1 MTENPRQ
8 MKARLSQSGIHCSL
22 DWVTACIDW
31 LAGEQPGLSTS
42 EVLLK
47 LQEQWLIT
55 DITTPGVMERPVL
68 PPNLADSV
76 KIDLPGQYSLQVQH
90 GHDVG
95 SPAYGQLQ
103 KLHQVDLENARVSA
117 DDSLASQAGQGGY
130 QATQGGKFVQSW
142 EPKPQRVMM
151 LTISDG
157 FQTVEAMEHQV
168 IKAIPDTLTPG
179 MKIQVLG
186 PVTVRRGIILLT
198 PNNVRVLGGE
208 VEELQDQFGLIKILQ
223 QKIGKEDVGQKG
235 NMFAQQS
242 TNHPLQNSLHHARLH
257 PTPTPAAASV
267 PDTINFTDSMSD
279 DDDMFL
285 LAASQVDMS
294 DAITSTQTET
304 RPSDTKRISKPP
316 VSSTVKKEPPSQHI
330 QRSHQQVQSK
340 YPPVGVVQP
349 LRTIT
354 PSNTNQS
361 STTSNSGKPGIKKMK
376 AQSSISSYL
385 VSKASNISPDSNPI
399 SFGPVDS
406 IPSFSLLDSD
416 DEFLSDLPLPPSPPS
431 AKVVPDEPFQYLINV
446 KAALQAQ
453 PEKHLQAK
461 LKVVSSTLA
470 SKMCLKKTPSGP
482 QWQVAIML
490 NDGSDSIKADLS
502 PHVLDTEIGSAR
514 QYVEL
519 GINQTHVKAEYK
531 ERMKKL
537 SVKLAD
543 LSCLV
548 TLQVEGSGSNPTIVK
563 MEEITGLH
571 TALMRKRSV
580 SSDQGLGASET
591 SGTVTPRSM
600 LDSGEDFIEDSDDL
614 AMV

>member
-1 MTENPRQ
+1 MTDNPRQ
-8 MKARLSQSGIHCSL
+8 LKAKLSQSGIHCSL
-22 DWVTACIDW
+22 DWVTACMEW
-31 LAGEQPGLSTS
+31 LAGDQPGLTAAQ
-42 EVLLK
+42 VLLK

-68 PPNLADSV
+68 PGNLSDCV
-76 KIDLPGQYSLQVQH
+76 KSDLPGQYTLQIQH

-117 DDSLASQAGQGGY
+117 DDSQASQAGQGGY
-130 QATQGGKFVQSW
+130 QATQGGKYVQSW

-151 LTISDG
+151 LTVTDG

-168 IKAIPDTLTPG
+168 IKAIPDVVTPG

-198 PNNVRVLGGE
+198 SNSLRVLGGE
-208 VEELQDQFGLIKILQ
+208 VEELQDQFELVKILQ

-235 NMFAQQS
+235 NMFATQS
-242 TNHPLQNSLHHARLH
+242 NTSRLQNPPARVHHA
-257 PTPTPAAASV
+257 PPPVAASV
-267 PDTINFTDSMSD
+267 PNSTTFDDNMSD

-294 DAITSTQTET
+294 EAITSTQAVQRQPVTNSSQAVT
-304 RPSDTKRISKPP
+304 RQPVTNSSQAVTKQQPSQQFERYPNHQAQNKPP
-316 VSSTVKKEPPSQHI
+316 PV
-330 QRSHQQVQSK
+330 
-340 YPPVGVVQP
+340 PVGVVQP
-349 LRTIT
+349 LRTIA
-354 PSNTNQS
+354 PSNINH
-361 STTSNSGKPGIKKMK
+361 TTSTSGQQGVSKMK
-376 AQSSISSYL
+376 TQSSISSYM
-385 VSKASNISPDSNPI
+385 VTKKPSHQSSNTADT
-399 SFGPVDS
+399 V
-406 IPSFSLLDSD
+406 PSFSLLDSD
-416 DEFLSDLPLPPSPPS
+416 DEFLSDLPLPASLPPT
-431 AKVVPDEPFQYLINV
+431 AKEVPEEPFQYLINV
-446 KAALQAQ
+446 KAAMKTQPNKCHQAR
-453 PEKHLQAK
+453 

-502 PHVLDTEIGSAR
+502 PQLLDREIGPAR
-514 QYVEL
+514 EYVEL
-519 GINQTHVKAEYK
+519 GISQAHIKAGYK
-531 ERMKKL
+531 EKMKQL

-548 TLQVEGSGSNPTIVK
+548 TMQVDGSGSNPTIVK

-571 TALMRKRSV
+571 TALMRKRR
-580 SSDQGLGASET
+580 L
-591 SGTVTPRSM
+591 
-600 LDSGEDFIEDSDDL
+600 L
-614 AMV
+614 